1 MDEDGLKIPRKLSLQ
16 SPLHRDSFAAFFRVS
31 FFFFFFYGRSNKIN
45 RIHSRFRAVD
55 DRDEIE
61 TSSQFVKILLSRYLS
76 KGNVQLSYN
85 RVGYALVLPNKTVLT
100 IT

>member
-1 MDEDGLKIPRKLSLQ
+1 MKIPRKLSLQ
-16 SPLHRDSFAAFFRVS
+16 SPLHPRDSFAAFFRVS
-31 FFFFFFYGRSNKIN
+31 FSFFLFFFLWTRHPNKIN
-45 RIHSRFRAVD
+45 RIHGRFRAVD

>member
-1 MDEDGLKIPRKLSLQ
+1 MKIPRKLSLQ
-16 SPLHRDSFAAFFRVS
+16 SPLHPRDSFAAFFRVS
-31 FFFFFFYGRSNKIN
+31 FSFFLFFFYGPDV
-45 RIHSRFRAVD
+45 RIKSIEYTVD
-55 DRDEIE
+55 FVRLMIEIE